1 MSVQQ
6 NVQLYQTSKGVGVIG
21 ENQPYDTKAFI
32 TAPDSTEL
40 TWGVFARRES
50 TNNGKEANEVH
61 ELTGSGQ
68 TTMGATV
75 KQLDRVDGEVLG
87 IVKDSE
93 GNSTS
98 LFTLTA
104 GKPANIMRMGYLSM
118 PAVGTWIEGRLN
130 ATTNK
135 VYVRIQKTLTTDLL
149 GEVANDFSALTNA
162 PDWAQFPVGSPVI
175 FADSSDT
182 GTTTIATVYFD
193 LRVPITLEP
202 ATNI

>member
-21 ENQPYDTKAFI
+21 ENQPYDTKSFI
-32 TAPDSTEL
+32 TSAASTEL
-40 TWGVFARRES
+40 TWGVFAQRIGT
-50 TNNGKEANEVH
+50 TNGQAANEVI
-61 ELTGSGQ
+61 ELSSDTDLAL
-68 TTMGATV
+68 GATV

-98 LFTLTA
+98 LFTLSA

-118 PAVGTWIEGRLN
+118 PAVGEWIEGRLL
-130 ATTNK
+130 AANK
-135 VYVRIQKTLTTDLL
+135 VYVRIAKTVSTDLI
-149 GEVANDFSALTNA
+149 GEVANDFSALTVA
-162 PDWAQFPVGSPVI
+162 TDWAQFPVGSPVI

-182 GTTTIATVYFD
+182 GTSKVATVYFD
-193 LRVPITLEP
+193 LRVPISLEP
-202 ATNI
+202 ADNA

>member
-21 ENQPYDTKAFI
+21 ENQPNDTKSFI
-32 TAPDSTEL
+32 TAPLSTEL
-40 TWGVFARRES
+40 TWGVFAQRVG
-50 TNNGKEANEVH
+50 TANGKEANEVI
-61 ELTGSGQ
+61 ELSADTDISI
-68 TTMGATV
+68 GATV

-98 LFTLTA
+98 LFTLSA

-130 ATTNK
+130 ALANK
-135 VYVRIQKTLTTDLL
+135 VYVRIAKTVSTDLI
-149 GEVANDFSALTNA
+149 GEVANDFSALTVST
-162 PDWAQFPVGSPVI
+162 DWAQFPVGSPVI

-182 GTTTIATVYFD
+182 STTKVATVYFD

-202 ATNI
+202 ASAT